1 VSDRAWAFFQV
12 LLVALVAAWIVQ
24 AQDATQP
31 DLDLP
36 VHPSAY
42 TRGATAAPVTT
53 QEPALEPRDEPP
65 PTIYGEEIVSD
76 SEALVYVIDR
86 SGSMLHRDRDPATN
100 KRTLPSRWEK
110 ARAELARSVSGL
122 PSKVR
127 FNLIAYDCVLLRLW
141 PATKPASDAN
151 KATALAWLEAIEPEG
166 LTATGPATALALS
179 DRSVGAVVLLTDG
192 EPNCSLSTER
202 HRAMIR
208 SANSERVPIHVF
220 GINANSA
227 QRAFCMAVASESGG
241 SYFDVP

>member
-12 LLVALVAAWIVQ
+12 LLVVLAAAWIVQ
-24 AQDATQP
+24 AQDHQP
-31 DLDLP
+31 ALDLP
-36 VHPSAY
+36 ERPENYVRLPAPPPVPTPPATESA
-42 TRGATAAPVTT
+42 PK
-53 QEPALEPRDEPP
+53 DEPP
-65 PTIYGEEIVSD
+65 PTIYGEEIDSD
-76 SEALVYVIDR
+76 SEAIVYVIDR

-127 FNLIAYDCVLLRLW
+127 FNLIAYDCALIRLW

-151 KATALAWLEAIEPEG
+151 KATALAWLEAIEPDG
-166 LTATGPATALALS
+166 LTATGPAAALALS

-208 SANSERVPIHVF
+208 NANSQRVPIHVF